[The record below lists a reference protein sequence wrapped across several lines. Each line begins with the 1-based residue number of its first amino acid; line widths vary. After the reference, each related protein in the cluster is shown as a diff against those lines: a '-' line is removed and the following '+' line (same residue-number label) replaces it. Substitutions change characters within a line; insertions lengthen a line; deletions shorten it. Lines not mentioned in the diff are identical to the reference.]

1 MSSEDLILPIWESVR
16 ELTKKRRV
24 RMKKRNMAI
33 MLACVMILS
42 LTVIPA
48 SWAVRGVTDTEI
60 RIGQW
65 GPQTGPAALWGAVAR
80 GSGLYF
86 KMINEQGGIHGRKIK
101 YFIRDD
107 AYQPPKTKAIAK
119 ELVED
124 KEVFAFASGVGTATG
139 MAVRDYLMKNR
150 VPWVGPAAGSVH
162 WCYPPENAPYLFG
175 TYPLYCD
182 EAFLLVNYALDKLG
196 KKRIAFFY
204 QNDDYGKVGLIGA
217 QIALERRGM
226 EFATTV
232 SAEPLDTDLS
242 SHCMKLKAAEPDVV
256 IMWVL
261 PKHGAIMLGTAMKLG
276 FKPLWMTTSTLSD
289 YQLMYNITKGL
300 FNGVVFATFGE
311 LLDST
316 HPLMV
321 SYHEAQKQLE
331 PNERWGI
338 FYYAG
343 ILFIEPMVEALKRCG
358 RDLTVDNFVKA
369 MESIKDYQG
378 IGPKMSF
385 STKNRQGSR
394 SFFIARCLENGNAEK
409 LTGWMTS
416 DVDPYEVK
424 KRLEK

>member
-1 MSSEDLILPIWESVR
+1 
-16 ELTKKRRV
+16 
-24 RMKKRNMAI
+24 MKKGYMIPAI
-33 MLACVMILS
+33 VSAIALS
-42 LTVIPA
+42 LALIPA
-48 SWAVRGVTDTEI
+48 AWAERGVTDTEI

-86 KMINEQGGIHGRKIK
+86 KMINEEGGIHGRKIT
-101 YFIRDD
+101 YFLRDD

-124 KEVFAFASGVGTATG
+124 KEIFAFACGVGTATG
-139 MAVRDYLMKNR
+139 FAVRDYLEKNR

-162 WCYPPENAPYLFG
+162 WCYPPEEAPYLFG

-182 EAFLLVNYALDKLG
+182 EAFLLVNYAIETLG

-226 EFATTV
+226 EFAATV

-242 SHCMKLKAAEPDVV
+242 SHCMKLKAANPDVV
-256 IMWVL
+256 IMWVM
-261 PKHGAIMLGTAMKLG
+261 PKHGAIMLGTAAKLG
-276 FKPLWMTTSTLSD
+276 FKPVWMTTSTLSD
-289 YQLMYNITKGL
+289 YPLMYDLTKGL
-300 FNGVVFATFGE
+300 YRGVIFATFGE
-311 LLDST
+311 LLDSK
-316 HPLMV
+316 HPLMLE
-321 SYHEAQKQLE
+321 YHEAQKRLE
-331 PNERWGI
+331 PKERWGI

-369 MESIKDYQG
+369 MESIKDFQG

-385 STKNRQGSR
+385 GPKKRQGSR
-394 SFFIARCLENGNAEK
+394 SFFIAKCTEGGGAEK
-409 LTGWMTS
+409 LSDWMTS
-416 DVDPYEVK
+416 DIDPYEVK
-424 KRLEK
+424 KRLEQ

>member
-1 MSSEDLILPIWESVR
+1 
-16 ELTKKRRV
+16 
-24 RMKKRNMAI
+24 MKKNNLAVV
-33 MLACVMILS
+33 LACAMILS
-42 LTVIPA
+42 FVIIEPA
-48 SWAVRGVTDTEI
+48 WAVRGVTDTEI

-86 KMINEQGGIHGRKIK
+86 KLINEEGGIHGRKIK

-139 MAVRDYLMKNR
+139 MAVRDYLEKNR
-150 VPWVGPAAGSVH
+150 VPWIGPAAGSVH
-162 WCYPPENAPYLFG
+162 WCYPPEEAPYLFG

-182 EAFLLVNYALDKLG
+182 EAFLLVNYAIDKLG
-196 KKRIAFFY
+196 KKKIAFFY

-226 EFATTV
+226 EFAATV

-242 SHCMKLKAAEPDVV
+242 SHCMKLKAAKPDVV

-289 YQLMYNITKGL
+289 YQPMYKISKGL
-300 FNGVVFATFGE
+300 FKDVVFATFGE
-311 LLDST
+311 LLDSP

-321 SYHEAQKQLE
+321 KYHEAQKRLE
-331 PNERWGI
+331 PKERWGI

-343 ILFIEPMVEALKRCG
+343 ILFIEPMVEAFKRCG
-358 RDLTVDNFVKA
+358 RDLTVDTFIKA
-369 MESIKDYQG
+369 MESIKDFQG

-385 STKNRQGSR
+385 GPNKRQGSR
-394 SFFIARCLENGNAEK
+394 SFFIARCTEGGGAEK

-424 KRLEK
+424 KRLEQ